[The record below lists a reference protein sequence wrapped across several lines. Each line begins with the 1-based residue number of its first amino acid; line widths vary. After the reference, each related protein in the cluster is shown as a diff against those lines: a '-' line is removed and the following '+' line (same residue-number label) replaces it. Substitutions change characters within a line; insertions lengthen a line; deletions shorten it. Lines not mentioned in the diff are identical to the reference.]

1 MTSCGRSVSYW
12 CAAGLCLYV
21 ATITSC
27 SLVWIVYADR
37 KVPAVACAAII
48 GATTGFVLGF
58 LPKVSTHCW
67 ILVLF
72 LLVPS
77 GGVASFCALAWPLAD
92 AKLLAAC
99 TMVSGLLCGGGTG
112 VASAAYCRRGSVGA
126 QSVDSESLASL

>member
-1 MTSCGRSVSYW
+1 MSYW
-12 CAAGLCLYV
+12 CAVGLCLYA
-21 ATITSC
+21 ATVTSC

-37 KVPAVACAAII
+37 KLPSVACAASI
-48 GATTGFVLGF
+48 GATTGFLLGF
-58 LPKVSTHCW
+58 LPTVSTHGW
-67 ILVLF
+67 LLVLF

-77 GGVASFCALAWPLAD
+77 GGVTTFCVLAWPLAD

-99 TMVSGLLCGGGTG
+99 AAVSGLLSGGGTG